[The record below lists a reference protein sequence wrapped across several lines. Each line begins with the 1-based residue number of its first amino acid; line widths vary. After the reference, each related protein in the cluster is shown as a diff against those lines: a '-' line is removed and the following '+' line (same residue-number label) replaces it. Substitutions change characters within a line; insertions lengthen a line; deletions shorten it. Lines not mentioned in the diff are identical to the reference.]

1 MGLDVA
7 QERIPGQLI
16 YDSSRTQLSL
26 KLATKPTSPTRP
38 RTSARKRHAYRD
50 CQDSKAEMLTDGAP
64 AQLAMSPPETPAAE
78 ATDKQLEP
86 SANA

>member
-1 MGLDVA
+1 MSFDRA
-7 QERIPGQLI
+7 QEERPGQLI
-16 YDSSRTQLSL
+16 YNSTHAQLSL
-26 KLATKPTSPTRP
+26 KLAMKPTSPTRP

-86 SANA
+86 SAIA